1 MRHNNN
7 TSHRPAS
14 PTFDELLSK
23 VRELPSGYEGHILE
37 GTMHI
42 TDPPSIARAHT
53 LAEISAMVVAGSPLG
68 DPVPEAWSFLSDV
81 EIAVG
86 LEGLVTAD
94 VAGWR
99 LGRDELASATT
110 PVRLV
115 PAWVCEVLGGG
126 SRAFTLTAKRRA
138 YAELGVSH
146 LWIADPEAQ
155 VLEVFE
161 NYRGN
166 GSSAPLSRRRPRCR
180 CHPSK
185 ISTSTRPSS
194 GSRCRATGRRR
205 PLRQRSAIRRFNR
218 VEPHCRGSARAFWTM
233 PPGHEVRRTLLCPVA
248 RRLPQVLAL
257 IFLSLALA
265 RGGSGNGD
273 DHDEEALGAG
283 IVTSSLLCLLTGTG
297 LADISGWGGGDC
309 RALAGG
315 DSSYC
320 TTDDC
325 KGIVKH
331 DSSYCKTDDC
341 KAWAKGDSSYCTT
354 DDCKGIVKHDKS
366 YCRTDFCKGV
376 ASGDASYCNSD
387 DTCKAIAKRDKS
399 YCK

>member
-1 MRHNNN
+1 MRHNH
-7 TSHRPAS
+7 TSHRPAQ

-86 LEGLVTAD
+86 QEGLVTAD

-161 NYRGN
+161 NYRG
-166 GSSAPLSRRRPRCR
+166 
-180 CHPSK
+180 K
-185 ISTSTRPSS
+185 
-194 GSRCRATGRRR
+194 
-205 PLRQRSAIRRFNR
+205 
-218 VEPHCRGSARAFWTM
+218 W
-233 PPGHEVRRTLLCPVA
+233 LLCSS
-248 RRLPQVLAL
+248 
-257 IFLSLALA
+257 LS
-265 RGGSGNGD
+265 
-273 DHDEEALGAG
+273 EEARVSVSPFEDL
-283 IVTSSLLCLLTGTG
+283 
-297 LADISGWGGGDC
+297 
-309 RALAGG
+309 
-315 DSSYC
+315 
-320 TTDDC
+320 
-325 KGIVKH
+325 H
-331 DSSYCKTDDC
+331 
-341 KAWAKGDSSYCTT
+341 
-354 DDCKGIVKHDKS
+354 
-366 YCRTDFCKGV
+366 F
-376 ASGDASYCNSD
+376 DAAELWIPVPSHRPAPPPS
-387 DTCKAIAKRDKS
+387 AAKRH
-399 YCK
+399 